1 VRESIGLFIVAEVE
15 RFAVSH
21 EVHGIGSESNEDEFH
36 DEEIEASPDE
46 DEIEVAGD
54 EDDEK

>member
-1 VRESIGLFIVAEVE
+1 MGESIRLFVIAEVE
-15 RFAVSH
+15 RFAVPH
-21 EVHGIGSESNEDEFH
+21 EIHGIGSKANEDEFH
-36 DEEIEASPDE
+36 DKEIEASPDK

>member
-1 VRESIGLFIVAEVE
+1 MRESIGLFVVAEVE
-15 RFAVSH
+15 RFTVSH
-21 EVHGIGSESNEDEFH
+21 EVHGIGSESNEDDFH
-36 DEEIEASPDE
+36 DKEIEASPDE